1 MTDSPAVILVTGAS
15 RGLGRGI
22 ALELARGGYS
32 VAINY
37 AGNRQAAAE
46 CEALCKEAAASP
58 EQMFMPIQADVSDP
72 SARKAMLDTIIEKFG
87 RLDGLINNAG
97 IAPKVRADIT
107 EASEESF
114 EELIKT
120 NLQGPYF
127 LTQEVANLLLNTKQ
141 TPALNSGKGMIIFV
155 TSISSYTASTAR
167 GDYCISKAG
176 LSMAAQL
183 WAQRLSNENIP
194 VYELR
199 PGIMKTDMTS
209 AVTEK
214 YDALISEGLVPQHRW
229 GTPEDLGK
237 AVRSLADGNFPFSTG
252 AVIDVDGGFQIRS
265 L

>member
-1 MTDSPAVILVTGAS
+1 MSASAVALVTGAS

-37 AGNRQAAAE
+37 AGNRQAAEEAV
-46 CEALCKEAAASP
+46 ALCREVAQHE
-58 EQMFMPIQADVSDP
+58 EQSFVALQGDISCSD
-72 SARKAMLDTIIEKFG
+72 SRKNLLKGVLDNFG
-87 RLDGLINNAG
+87 RLDFLVNNAG

-114 EELIKT
+114 ESLMKT
-120 NLQGPYF
+120 NLMGPYF
-127 LTQEVANLLLNTKQ
+127 LTQLVSNYWLSKKIK
-141 TPALNSGKGMIIFV
+141 PMKDGFRVIFV
-155 TSISSYTASTAR
+155 TSISSHTASISR

-176 LSMAAQL
+176 LSMAVQL
-183 WAQRLSNENIP
+183 WAQRLAGDNIQ

-209 AVTEK
+209 AVTSK
-214 YDALISEGLVPQHRW
+214 YDALIADGLVPQKRW

-237 AVRSLADGNFPFSTG
+237 AALSLLDGDFPFSTG
-252 AVIDVDGGFQIRS
+252 AVIDIDGGFQIRH